1 MKATNSLLSAPLILK
16 LVGCILILS
25 SLLDYTVLL
34 IPFNY
39 QEKAWIVGTITQ
51 LVDRGVLPLLGLSL
65 LFTGYWLEGGGE
77 PRSTPFTS
85 LRFWALILS
94 TLLGMLFLVTMP
106 LALVN
111 YNRASEDQVQEIDKQ
126 ATEAQAKLDAQFQQ
140 SQAQLNTLLT
150 NKPALDQQLKQ
161 LDEQLKQ
168 INDALSQGRVKPDQ
182 VAEVEKRKK
191 EMEEIKADPSK
202 LGAKVKEAR
211 DQALTKIREEQST
224 KTNQIKQG
232 ALKTGIRVGLS
243 SFMLALGYTII
254 GWFGLRNL
262 GSLSGGRQV

>member
-1 MKATNSLLSAPLILK
+1 MKATNSLLSAPLLLK

-25 SLLDYTVLL
+25 SLLDYSVLL
-34 IPFNY
+34 IPLNY
-39 QEKAWIVGTITQ
+39 QDKAWLVGTLTQ
-51 LVDRGVLPLLGLSL
+51 LVDRGVLPLLGIAL

-77 PRSTPFTS
+77 ARTSPFVS

-94 TLLGMLFLVTMP
+94 TVLGVIFLVTMP

-111 YNRASEDQVQEIDKQ
+111 YNRASEDQVKEIDKQ
-126 ATEAQAKLDAQFQQ
+126 ATEAQAKLESQVQQ
-140 SQAQLNTLLT
+140 SQDQLNSLLS

-168 INDALSQGRVKPDQ
+168 IDEAIAQGRVKPEQ
-182 VAEVEKRKK
+182 LPEVQKRKK
-191 EMEEIKADPSK
+191 EMEEIKADPTK
-202 LGAKVKEAR
+202 LGNKVKEAR
-211 DQALTKIREEQST
+211 DQTLTKIREEQSN

-243 SFMLALGYTII
+243 SLMLAIGYTTI
-254 GWFGLRNL
+254 GWLGLRNL
-262 GSLSGGRQV
+262 GSLSGDRKA

>member
-1 MKATNSLLSAPLILK
+1 MKATNSLLSAPFILK

-51 LVDRGVLPLLGLSL
+51 LVDRGVLPLLGLAL

-77 PRSTPFTS
+77 QRSTPFTS

-94 TLLGMLFLVTMP
+94 TVLGVVFLVTMP

-111 YNRASEDQVQEIDKQ
+111 YNRASEDQVQDIDKQ
-126 ATEAQAKLDAQFQQ
+126 AKEAEAKLAAQVQQ
-140 SQAQLNTLLT
+140 SQDQLNTLLT

-168 INDALSQGRVKPDQ
+168 IDEAIAQGRVKSEQLP
-182 VAEVEKRKK
+182 EVQKRKK
-191 EMEEIKADPSK
+191 EMEQIKADPSK
-202 LGAKVKEAR
+202 LGDKVKEAR
-211 DQALTKIREEQST
+211 DQTLTKIREEQAT

-232 ALKTGIRVGLS
+232 ALKTGIRVSLS
-243 SFMLALGYTII
+243 SLMLAIGYTII

-262 GSLSGGRQV
+262 GSLSGRKAQ